1 MSITCLQTRWL
12 KLSKANSNPTR
23 VEVRHSSHLEP
34 TPHQPTHNPKLF
46 TFNNF
51 DNPLFGLNELFGL
64 NSVEN
69 FRIRFKRIL
78 RLKSWIR
85 FLIKG
90 ILKVNYSDSVKRN
103 RNTVLDIFGSFYK
116 KRIWSIN
123 YSYSYSFSYNPY
135 SFEPQ
140 TLLQRK
146 CVLVGNI

>member
-12 KLSKANSNPTR
+12 KLSKANPNSNSTR

-34 TPHQPTHNPKLF
+34 TPHHPTSHHPSHNPKLF
-46 TFNNF
+46 TFNTF

-69 FRIRFKRIL
+69 FRIRFKRII

-135 SFEPQ
+135 SFEP
-140 TLLQRK
+140 
-146 CVLVGNI
+146 

>member
-1 MSITCLQTRWL
+1 MSITCLQTCWL
-12 KLSKANSNPTR
+12 KLSKANPNSNWTR
-23 VEVRHSSHLEP
+23 VEVRHSSHFEP
-34 TPHQPTHNPKLF
+34 TPHHPTSHHPTHNPKLF
-46 TFNNF
+46 TFNTF
-51 DNPLFGLNELFGL
+51 DNPLFGLNKLFGP

-69 FRIRFKRIL
+69 FRIRFKRII

-103 RNTVLDIFGSFYK
+103 RNAVLDIFGFFYK

-135 SFEPQ
+135 SFEP
-140 TLLQRK
+140 
-146 CVLVGNI
+146 